1 MKPIIRL
8 AAVLLQPLMNWKNG
22 TKTQTVE
29 VPFPFKNTDEMLQ
42 QADNSGMSL
51 GGMILKNEA
60 EFEGSDIISEKA
72 DQIWR
77 VMSRCMER
85 GFETEGILDGGLNV
99 TRRAP
104 NLLKNSKRTRRLKMT
119 QWKSW
124 IGLTCLRLAKKMPQ
138 VAKW

>member
-1 MKPIIRL
+1 
-8 AAVLLQPLMNWKNG
+8 
-22 TKTQTVE
+22 
-29 VPFPFKNTDEMLQ
+29 
-42 QADNSGMSL
+42 
-51 GGMILKNEA
+51 MILKNEA

-104 NLLKNSKRTRRLKMT
+104 NLLKNSKRTRQLKMT

-138 VAKW
+138 AAKW